1 MKQSF
6 FPSKVLRV
14 VVFAASCLLVTS
26 CTYRH
31 PVHFYAVRGK
41 AVQESPQLVGIA
53 TIQSPYR
60 GSIKITWPD
69 GETGTGQYSGIANFA
84 TTASGYSGYSSGS
97 AYGTTG
103 TRGITGSTY
112 GPNGFTDFRGEIGGA
127 SVMYSTYQS
136 VYGRSFTRSLAP
148 GAIPIQG
155 MLITDRGRRVEFIGS
170 VGSGTNNGTGVATD
184 SLGNT
189 YRVIF

>member
-1 MKQSF
+1 MNRKLS
-6 FPSKVLRV
+6 PSKLLRLA
-14 VVFAASCLLVTS
+14 FLAATSTLVTS

-41 AVQESPQLVGIA
+41 AVEESPQIVGMA

-60 GSIKITWPD
+60 GSIKLTWPD

-84 TTASGYSGYSSGS
+84 TTSSGYSGYSSGS
-97 AYGTTG
+97 SYGTTG
-103 TRGITGSTY
+103 PRGVTGSTY

-127 SVMYSTYQS
+127 SVMYDTYQS

-148 GAIPIQG
+148 GTIPIQG
-155 MLITDRGRRVEFIGS
+155 MLITDRGRRIEFIGS

-184 SLGNT
+184 NRGNT

>member
-1 MKQSF
+1 MNFKTLHSN
-6 FPSKVLRV
+6 LIRV
-14 VVFAASCLLVTS
+14 AFLGAFLALATS
-26 CTYRH
+26 CVYKH
-31 PVHFYAVRGK
+31 PVYFYAVRGK
-41 AVQESPQLVGIA
+41 ALEESPQLLGMA

-60 GSIKITWPD
+60 GSIKLTWPD

-84 TTASGYSGYSSGS
+84 ITSSGYSGYSSGS
-97 AYGTTG
+97 SYGTVG
-103 TRGITGSTY
+103 PRGVTGSTY
-112 GPNGFTDFRGEIGGA
+112 GSNGFTDFRGEIGGT
-127 SVMYSTYQS
+127 SVMYNTYES

-184 SLGNT
+184 NWGNT